1 MYAHVVLFLLSHPL
15 ITVHTPG
22 YPYYQEY
29 NYGYTITPEFFSFI
43 AETAVR
49 IPRFNGHSHV
59 EFQGLGRTVLVFTE
73 LEAVIKPEVPDGLI
87 LYNGYTH
94 DRKGDFI
101 SLSLREGH
109 VEFTFDL
116 GTGPA
121 VIRYV
126 LYVLERAVRLL
137 LLLFLLHFN

>member
-1 MYAHVVLFLLSHPL
+1 MPLLTFHYDLCPAQNEASSPLVSSDPLCGDGALVGHVFV
-15 ITVHTPG
+15 
-22 YPYYQEY
+22 
-29 NYGYTITPEFFSFI
+29 
-43 AETAVR
+43 AETPVR
-49 IPRFNGHSHV
+49 IPHFNGHSHL

-73 LEAVIKPEVPDGLI
+73 LEAVIKPESMDGLI

-101 SLSLREGH
+101 ALSLRQGH

-121 VIRYV
+121 VIR
-126 LYVLERAVRLL
+126 
-137 LLLFLLHFN
+137 